1 MVMNGRRYKAWKL
14 VMEEDLKRVKNVKA
28 IYIAGKLSDPNTIE
42 YIKNVSNM
50 MDQAQAVKELG
61 FSVFVPA
68 IDILMGIKFGYD
80 LYSDYFDNSLPWLAK
95 ADAVILVP
103 GWETSKGT
111 KRELAIAEEL
121 GIPVFENI
129 IDLKE
134 FFGNE

>member
-1 MVMNGRRYKAWKL
+1 
-14 VMEEDLKRVKNVKA
+14 
-28 IYIAGKLSDPNTIE
+28 
-42 YIKNVSNM
+42 M

-68 IDILMGIKFGYD
+68 IDILMGIKFGYE
-80 LYSDYFDNSLPWLAK
+80 LYSDYFDNNLPWLAK

-129 IDLKE
+129 VDLKE
-134 FFGNE
+134 YFGNE